1 MKVENF
7 LGALSPECQTG
18 SRRSLYFESW
28 REGGGEGEGAV
39 SGYKQRTVHTTH
51 HSVCLHIHFLHP
63 CCSTFKTQTKLCR
76 NIQQTKVV
84 LCERGWRGG
93 GWLSHC
99 QVRPASRIQTKN
111 CTVCTTTITTLHPT
125 LTLSRTRQICTD
137 GTCTLHPSN
146 LA

>member
-63 CCSTFKTQTKLCR
+63 CFSTFKKQTKCAEIFSRPRLYFVRGDGGEEGGCPSVR
-76 NIQQTKVV
+76 SDQPAGYKQRTVQFAPPLSLPSTPLLHSREPDKFAQTV
-84 LCERGWRGG
+84 LV
-93 GWLSHC
+93 LYI
-99 QVRPASRIQTKN
+99 P
-111 CTVCTTTITTLHPT
+111 PT
-125 LTLSRTRQICTD
+125 
-137 GTCTLHPSN
+137 
-146 LA
+146 